1 MHTDPQDAGREERR
15 ARLERRRAAVTH
27 QLRRLAIELA
37 DLDRQL
43 DEIEQ
48 SVSADRRDYYQRE
61 HARSWHRLA
70 HFVCPSK
77 PSDFAIA
84 R

>member
-15 ARLERRRAAVTH
+15 ARLERRRAAVAH

-48 SVSADRRDYYQRE
+48 SVSADRRTTTSVSTLG
-61 HARSWHRLA
+61 HGIASA
-70 HFVCPSK
+70 HFMCPSK